1 MTPDMNQPDLNRLRI
16 ERSPGNAP
24 VRARRRWGRLAIAI
38 VVIAGIGLWAA
49 NRFSAPA
56 AVETVGVV
64 NAWPSQNY
72 TVLNASG
79 YVVPQ
84 RNAALSSKGQGRLE
98 WLGVLEGS
106 QVKANEVIARLESR
120 DVRAAQDQA
129 AAQVNVA
136 RANLEQSQAEERD
149 ARANLRRSAEL
160 MAKGFIAGSQ
170 QDTNVARAE
179 KAAANV
185 SSARA
190 AVASAEANKRAADVA
205 VEQTQIRAPF
215 DGIVLTKNANVGD
228 NITPFSSALN
238 SKGAVVTIAD
248 MSTLEVEADV
258 SESSIARIRVGQP
271 CEIQLDALPDLRL
284 PGVVSRI
291 VPTVDRAKATVM
303 VKVRFTERDARVLP
317 DMSAKVA
324 FLDKPVAADER
335 KSVTAVQPGA
345 IVERDGRKVAFVVTD
360 GVARMTTVTP
370 GAKIGDLVQV
380 GGLKAGD
387 KVVLAPGPKLK
398 DGMAVAPAKK

>member
-1 MTPDMNQPDLNRLRI
+1 MNQPDLNKLRI
-16 ERSPGNAP
+16 ERSPGDS
-24 VRARRRWGRLAIAI
+24 RTRKGRRWGRLAIAVI
-38 VVIAGIGLWAA
+38 VIAAVALWAA
-49 NRFSAPA
+49 NRFSAPQ

-64 NAWPSQNY
+64 NAWPSQNH

-84 RNAALSSKGQGRLE
+84 RNASLSSKGQGRLE

-106 QVKANEVIARLESR
+106 RVKANEVIARLESR
-120 DVRAAQDQA
+120 DVRASQDQA

-136 RANLEQSQAEERD
+136 RANLELALAEERD
-149 ARANLRRSAEL
+149 ARGNLRRSADL
-160 MAKGFIAGSQ
+160 TAKGFISGSQ
-170 QDTNVARAE
+170 HDTNIARAE
-179 KAAANV
+179 KAVANV
-185 SSARA
+185 ASARA
-190 AVASAEANKRAADVA
+190 AVASAEASKRVADVA

-258 SESSIARIRVGQP
+258 SESSIVRIRVDQP

-324 FLDKPVAADER
+324 FLDKAVGADER
-335 KSVTAVQPGA
+335 KPVTAVQAGA
-345 IVERDGRKVAFVVTD
+345 ITERGGSKVAFVVTD
-360 GVARMTTVTP
+360 GIARQVAVTP
-370 GAKIGDLVQV
+370 GGKIGDLVQV

-387 KVVLAPGPKLK
+387 KVVLSPGPKLK
-398 DGMAVAPAKK
+398 DGMAVTAAKK

>member
-1 MTPDMNQPDLNRLRI
+1 MSQPDLTRLRI
-16 ERSPGNAP
+16 ERSPTDGP
-24 VRARRRWGRLAIAI
+24 ARTRRPWGRWLVIGL
-38 VVIAGIGLWAA
+38 VIAGLALWAA
-49 NRFSAPA
+49 NRFSAPP

-72 TVLNASG
+72 TILNASG

-84 RNAALSSKGQGRLE
+84 RNASLSSKGQGRLE

-106 QVKANEVIARLESR
+106 RVKANEVIARLESR
-120 DVRAAQDQA
+120 DVRASQDQA

-136 RANLEQSQAEERD
+136 RANLEQAQAEERD

-160 MAKGFIAGSQ
+160 TAKGFISGSQ
-170 QDTNVARAE
+170 HDTNVARAE

-185 SSARA
+185 TSARA
-190 AVASAEANKRAADVA
+190 AVASAEANKRVADVA

-258 SESSIARIRVGQP
+258 SESSIARIRVDQP

-284 PGVVSRI
+284 PGIVSRI

-324 FLDKPVAADER
+324 FLDKTVGADER
-335 KSVTAVQPGA
+335 KPVTAVQPGA
-345 IVERDGRKVAFVVTD
+345 IADRDGRKVAFVVTD
-360 GVARMTTVTP
+360 GIARMTDVKAGP
-370 GAKIGDLVQV
+370 KIGDLVRV
-380 GGLKAGD
+380 EGLKAGD
-387 KVVLAPGPKLK
+387 KVILAPAPKLK